1 MSDSVNSLSNSSA
14 ASNAHAAEAPSD
26 AGAATK
32 GDASPADADG
42 SGQADSFVLQQ
53 GKLFR
58 SLLAGPDSEER
69 RPELLVRGGTVP
81 AGDQDD
87 DDNGESNSG
96 GLGDGLNRGNVD
108 IAAQLLAQR
117 LLEAGPQ
124 LQANPAAAAAPDP
137 TFAELMVKHIRRA
150 LVSADAADDSG
161 GEVRLEM
168 SDAVLPGTVLS
179 LRRTEDGWQLHAV
192 TANAE
197 SRQALTR
204 FAPTLV
210 ERFAQGSLGRL
221 SISLDASQGA

>member
-1 MSDSVNSLSNSSA
+1 MSNSTA
-14 ASNAHAAEAPSD
+14 ANNV
-26 AGAATK
+26 
-32 GDASPADADG
+32 PADADG
-42 SGQADSFVLQQ
+42 DDQPDSFVLQQ

-58 SLLAGPDSEER
+58 SLMAGPDSQER
-69 RPELLVRGGTVP
+69 RPDLLVRGGSVS
-81 AGDQDD
+81 AREQDD
-87 DDNGESNSG
+87 DDGGGGENNYG
-96 GLGDGLNRGNVD
+96 GLGDGLHRGNVD

-117 LLEAGPQ
+117 LLEAGPL
-124 LQANPAAAAAPDP
+124 LQGTPAAAAAPNP

-150 LVSADAADDSG
+150 LVSADAADDSA

-197 SRQALTR
+197 SRQTLTR

-210 ERFAQGSLGRL
+210 ERFAQGSLGELR
-221 SISLDASQGA
+221 ISLDAPQGA